1 MEKERVNHYTK
12 RLWNAKHTT
21 EIRAILKEFEFECA
35 SQNSSTSDEA
45 LPIGDVVLSEERAE
59 LVCDE
64 CKEVKKLEYCVD
76 CYNEACGAM

>member
-35 SQNSSTSDEA
+35 SQNTSTSDEA
-45 LPIGDVVLSEERAE
+45 LPIGGVVIMRTCLRCSGTKIIPAHGTFVR
-59 LVCDE
+59 CE
-64 CKEVKKLEYCVD
+64 C
-76 CYNEACGAM
+76 G